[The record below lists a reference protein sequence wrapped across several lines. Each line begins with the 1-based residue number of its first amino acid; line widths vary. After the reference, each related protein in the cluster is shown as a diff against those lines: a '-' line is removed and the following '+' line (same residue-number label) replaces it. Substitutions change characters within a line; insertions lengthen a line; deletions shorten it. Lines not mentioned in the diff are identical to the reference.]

1 MRDTCLSTRSGGSAH
16 CLHCPHVLEPRR
28 TVYSSSGGSAHCLHS
43 RAFYRKRTLMNAPSN
58 SVCFQFRL
66 MMLLWSVCIVHTFWR
81 LNALFA
87 ARANGGYSCP
97 QALEET
103 QADIVAFCREHVIA
117 NALDECSLQF
127 RLFPVP
133 FDETSTR
140 VSICEYPTNPW
151 GTMMRLSIIVC
162 LCEVSRDFIGG

>member
-1 MRDTCLSTRSGGSAH
+1 MSPWGGAASCQSVSMRYSVSFLISCGLAHVSVHTLWRLGANIFAGQVPVHALEARRSSGGLAH
-16 CLHCPHVLEPRR
+16 CLQQFWRLGALFTFASMLSQTH
-28 TVYSSSGGSAHCLHS
+28 
-43 RAFYRKRTLMNAPSN
+43 LMNAPSN

-127 RLFPVP
+127 RLFPSSV
-133 FDETSTR
+133 
-140 VSICEYPTNPW
+140 
-151 GTMMRLSIIVC
+151 
-162 LCEVSRDFIGG
+162 

>member
-1 MRDTCLSTRSGGSAH
+1 MHWALQMSCLTGVRALGSTNELPYGGSQRLSLLRVFPYQADCCRLAHVSVRTLWRLGANILAGTCLSTR
-16 CLHCPHVLEPRR
+16 
-28 TVYSSSGGSAHCLHS
+28 SGGSAHCLHS

-103 QADIVAFCREHVIA
+103 QADIVAFCRE
-117 NALDECSLQF
+117 
-127 RLFPVP
+127 
-133 FDETSTR
+133 
-140 VSICEYPTNPW
+140 
-151 GTMMRLSIIVC
+151 
-162 LCEVSRDFIGG
+162 